1 MYNLEIEKKQRR
13 KLIAITL
20 CMVAVIVVLIVAI
33 ALVVAGKS
41 SNKPAISDAEAG
53 EFSLVDDSAKTEEK
67 KTETEAKTETKAEAS
82 TIGKISTQTKPE
94 AAPTEIATSVPS
106 TGPEDLLPVAL
117 LLGALTTGVSA
128 LALNKRKI

>member
-53 EFSLVDDSAKTEEK
+53 EFSLVDDSTKTEEK
-67 KTETEAKTETKAEAS
+67 KTEAKTETKTEAS

-94 AAPTEIATSVPS
+94 AAPTEIANSVPS

-117 LLGALTTGVSA
+117 LLGALTTGVTA